1 MIITKRRIRRL
12 GSNLPAI
19 QNGHEIVAAIPY
31 RDEIRQRFILCGFSE
46 NLDAGETI
54 LPEAIGPITK
64 YNSRGKYNIQKDQ
77 PMETVYRQQEWTWK
91 EFRGRYDYVE
101 QSKIADVPYE
111 RYPRTF
117 VKPPSV
123 ELSLAT
129 NHEGNLILVSPAL
142 TYTPQNEELITHT
155 INLFLEIFH
164 ECHILNT
171 ELQQIIRA
179 PVKRLN
185 WEILPPGRR
194 RWDELRPLISEVID
208 QLSEG
213 NQKVISKRI
222 ETINEHEPDFV
233 AVGRAGFSGYLVF
246 GFPARNLYI
255 LESTQVNNA
264 TYVIDN
270 NWEQL
275 SSLTKAEILNNNL
288 HRERVIHRETWFG
301 AMNDILSE

>member
-1 MIITKRRIRRL
+1 MIITKRRIRSL
-12 GSNLPAI
+12 GTNLKAI
-19 QNGHEIVAAIPY
+19 QNGQEIVAAIPY
-31 RDEIRQRFILCGFSE
+31 RDEIRQNLILCGFSE
-46 NLDAGETI
+46 NLETGETI

-64 YNSRGKYNIQKDQ
+64 YNSKGKYHIHKDQ
-77 PMETVYRQQEWTWK
+77 PMETAYRQQEWSWK

-101 QSKIADVPYE
+101 QSKIVDVPYE

-117 VKPPSV
+117 VYPPSI

-129 NHEGNLILVSPAL
+129 NNEGNLIVVSPLL
-142 TYTPQNEELITHT
+142 TCTPQNEELITHT

-194 RWDELRPLISEVID
+194 PWTELRPLISKVID
-208 QLSEG
+208 QLPEG
-213 NQKVISKRI
+213 NQKVIDKRI
-222 ETINEHEPDFV
+222 ETINEHEPVFV

-246 GFPARNLYI
+246 GFPAKNLFI
-255 LESTQVNNA
+255 LESTQINNA

-301 AMNDILSE
+301 AMNEILSE